1 MLNWKQI
8 AEAAEHAGTLNAD
21 ARADFL
27 LSACNDSEQ
36 LEAAKRLLART
47 APAGFMRTS
56 LPGDDGDDDPN
67 LDVGQRVGPW
77 RIDALIGRGGMGE
90 VYRAQRADGRYEQTV
105 ALKLMQGAA
114 AGRADTF
121 EAERRRL
128 ALMEHPGIARIVDGG
143 ETDDH
148 QPYMA
153 MEYVDGAP
161 IDRYVT
167 DAGLGRRDR
176 LVLFQRVCEAVR
188 HAHNKLILHR
198 DLKSQNILVDRRGQ
212 PRLIDFGIASSLDE
226 DAAVAGP
233 LTLAWAAPEQLRGE
247 TLSAQTDVFALG
259 ILLHVLIAD
268 LRPERQPDG
277 GMSVRINDD
286 ADLAAITGRAL
297 ATEPGERY
305 GSVDALAEDVGH
317 WLDKRPVLA
326 RGGGRMYRLGK
337 LIKRAPLAT
346 ALAAAFVLALTG
358 GLAASL
364 TFANAAQQEAK
375 RATSA
380 LERAQWQWERSEAN
394 LAAQQAYSDV
404 LQRAFGG
411 EEDSERLSGLM
422 MTRWR
427 EVFDNREAEP
437 DIAAATSYAIGRNF
451 YFRRDLKRALEVF
464 DAWMATGIGNPALVD
479 NGEEVYALMLTDAGR
494 NEQAEPLLREL
505 VDRFSTGFQQS
516 EADLFNYAFK
526 LARITKSEQ
535 DLALAET
542 LVTKLI
548 ASDTQPFELLFH
560 TNMQAFLRNARD
572 DRQGGYESFNRTLEL
587 FDENPNLAVYGRDTV
602 RYNVASMELGFT
614 RDLGRARSLAQRI
627 IDEDVPMK
635 GESSAEARARL
646 LLGLVA
652 MERGEHDVSLT
663 ELSRA
668 STLFEQY
675 EGSGSPWHIKGLTTL
690 AVGQATAGQLD
701 DADATLAATRALI
714 DGASG
719 SATREHQLLMA
730 RVHVDLIAGR
740 AEAVPAD
747 AFSDREFL
755 DVARGDTVQFYF
767 YQRLV
772 EADLVPP
779 LPKREST

>member
-1 MLNWKQI
+1 MLNWKKI
-8 AEAAEHAGTLNAD
+8 TEAAEHAGTLHAD
-21 ARADFL
+21 LRDEFL
-27 LSACNDSEQ
+27 ASACNDSDQ
-36 LEAAKRLLART
+36 LAAANRLVART

-56 LPGDDGDDDPN
+56 MPDADEIPEAALAS
-67 LDVGQRVGPW
+67 GQQVGPW

-90 VYRAQRADGRYEQTV
+90 VYRAERADGRYEQTV

-114 AGRADTF
+114 PSESFD
-121 EAERRRL
+121 AERRRL

-148 QPYMA
+148 RPYMA

-161 IDRYVT
+161 IDAYVRDT
-167 DAGLGRRDR
+167 ALNRRDR
-176 LVLFQRVCEAVR
+176 LALFQRVCEAVR

-198 DLKSQNILVDRRGQ
+198 DLKSQNILVDSRGQ
-212 PRLIDFGIASSLDE
+212 PRLIDFGIASSLE
-226 DAAVAGP
+226 DGAEGAGP

-247 TLSAQTDVFALG
+247 ALSAQTDVFALG
-259 ILLHVLIAD
+259 ILLHLLVTDA
-268 LRPERQPDG
+268 RPERQPDG
-277 GMSVRINDD
+277 GMAVQSVDD
-286 ADLAAITGRAL
+286 PDLAAILRRAL
-297 ATEPGERY
+297 ATDASDRY
-305 GSVDALAEDVGH
+305 GSVDALADDIGN
-317 WLDKRPVLA
+317 WIGKRPVAA
-326 RGGGRMYRLGK
+326 REGGRLYRLGK
-337 LIKRAPLAT
+337 LIRRAPLAS
-346 ALAAAFVLALTG
+346 ALASAFVLALTG

-364 TFANAAQQEAK
+364 TFANTAQQEAD
-375 RATSA
+375 RATKA

-427 EVFDNREAEP
+427 EVFENREAEP

-464 DAWMATGIGNPALVD
+464 DAWMDAGIGNPALVG

-494 NEQAEPLLREL
+494 SEEAEPLLREL
-505 VDRFSTGFQQS
+505 VERFSTGFQQS

-526 LARITKSEQ
+526 LARITKAEE
-535 DLALAET
+535 DLALAEQ

-548 ASDTQPFELLFH
+548 ANDTQPFELLFH

-572 DRQGGYESFNRTLEL
+572 DRQGGYESFKRTLEL

-614 RDLGRARSLAQRI
+614 RDLDQAQSLAQRI
-627 IDEDVPMK
+627 IDEDIPMK

-668 STLFEQY
+668 NALFEQY
-675 EGSGSPWHIKGLTTL
+675 EGSGSPWHVKGLTVL
-690 AVGQATAGQLD
+690 AVGQANAGNLA
-701 DADATLAATRALI
+701 DADATLAATRELI
-714 DGASG
+714 DGMAG

-730 RVHVDLIAGR
+730 QVHVDLIAGR
-740 AEAVPAD
+740 AETAPTD
-747 AFSDREFL
+747 AFSDPEFL
-755 DVARGDTVQFYF
+755 DVARGDTVQFYL

-772 EADLVPP
+772 EADLIPP

>member
-1 MLNWKQI
+1 MLNWKKI
-8 AEAAEHAGTLNAD
+8 TEAAEHAGTLHAD
-21 ARADFL
+21 LRDEFL
-27 LSACNDSEQ
+27 ASACNDSDQ
-36 LEAAKRLLART
+36 LAAANRLVART

-56 LPGDDGDDDPN
+56 MPDADEIPEAALAS
-67 LDVGQRVGPW
+67 GQQVGPW

-90 VYRAQRADGRYEQTV
+90 VYRAERADGRYEQTV

-114 AGRADTF
+114 PSESFD
-121 EAERRRL
+121 AERRRL

-148 QPYMA
+148 RPYMA

-161 IDRYVT
+161 IDAYVRNT
-167 DAGLGRRDR
+167 ALNRRDR
-176 LVLFQRVCEAVR
+176 LALFQRVCEAVR

-198 DLKSQNILVDRRGQ
+198 DLKSQNILVDSRGQ
-212 PRLIDFGIASSLDE
+212 PRLIDFGIASSLE
-226 DAAVAGP
+226 DGAEGAGP

-247 TLSAQTDVFALG
+247 ALSAQTDVFALG
-259 ILLHVLIAD
+259 ILLHLLVTDA
-268 LRPERQPDG
+268 RPERQPDG
-277 GMSVRINDD
+277 GMAVQSVDD
-286 ADLAAITGRAL
+286 PDLAAILRRAL
-297 ATEPGERY
+297 ATDASDRY
-305 GSVDALAEDVGH
+305 GSVDALADDIGN
-317 WLDKRPVLA
+317 WIGKRPVAA
-326 RGGGRMYRLGK
+326 REGGRLYRLGK
-337 LIKRAPLAT
+337 LIRRAPLAS
-346 ALAAAFVLALTG
+346 ALASAFVLALTG

-364 TFANAAQQEAK
+364 TFANTAQQEAD
-375 RATSA
+375 RATKA

-427 EVFDNREAEP
+427 EVFENREAEP

-464 DAWMATGIGNPALVD
+464 DAWMDAGIGNPALVG

-494 NEQAEPLLREL
+494 SEEAEPLLREL
-505 VDRFSTGFQQS
+505 VERFSTGFQQS

-526 LARITKSEQ
+526 LARITKAEE
-535 DLALAET
+535 DLALAEQ

-548 ASDTQPFELLFH
+548 ANDTQPFELLFH

-572 DRQGGYESFNRTLEL
+572 DRQGGYESFKRTLEL

-614 RDLGRARSLAQRI
+614 RDLDQAQSLAQRI
-627 IDEDVPMK
+627 IDEDIPMK

-668 STLFEQY
+668 NALFEQY
-675 EGSGSPWHIKGLTTL
+675 EGSGSPWHVKGLTVL
-690 AVGQATAGQLD
+690 AVGQANAGNLA
-701 DADATLAATRALI
+701 DADATLAATRELI
-714 DGASG
+714 DGMAG

-730 RVHVDLIAGR
+730 QVHVDLIAGR
-740 AEAVPAD
+740 AETAPTD
-747 AFSDREFL
+747 AFSDPEFL
-755 DVARGDTVQFYF
+755 DVARGDTVQFYL

-772 EADLVPP
+772 EADLIPP